1 MGAWLGVGG
10 CYEVDCTSPALH
22 STKSTKSTKS
32 NNAPV
37 QQSGTKAPVGAT
49 LKFKVAGFRGV
60 DRKQRFPVIAEGKI
74 SGFFWQ
80 FANPDEKQNSRD
92 SFDLCGNSSVYDQPS
107 L

>member
-1 MGAWLGVGG
+1 M
-10 CYEVDCTSPALH
+10 
-22 STKSTKSTKS
+22 
-32 NNAPV
+32 

-60 DRKQRFPVIAEGKI
+60 DRKQGFPVIAEI
-74 SGFFWQ
+74 ARFQVFWQ

>member
-1 MGAWLGVGG
+1 MISQFGIVLLKDRGPQWERDWVLAAVMKQIAP
-10 CYEVDCTSPALH
+10 VQHFIAPKAPR
-22 STKSTKSTKS
+22 
-32 NNAPV
+32 APV

-92 SFDLCGNSSVYDQPS
+92 SFD
-107 L
+107 